1 MTNATKKETKKEAK
15 KKAEELVIDIPL
27 TNGANVQ
34 ITNGTL
40 TFSANGK
47 TFTKTFN
54 QKILNVTTQ
63 EGKVTIK
70 VIGKPTRA
78 KTAQAYSIKA
88 HLRNMNQGATT
99 EYSKEMQIIFAHF
112 PVTIEV
118 KGKDVY
124 IKNFLGEKQPRM
136 AKIHGDAKVEAKG
149 QTITIKGNN
158 KEDVGQT
165 ANNLKRA
172 TRITNKDN
180 RIFQDGIY
188 YS

>member
-1 MTNATKKETKKEAK
+1 MTDAKTKKEAK
-15 KKAEELVIDIPL
+15 KEAKKPAELTIQFPL
-27 TNGANVQ
+27 TNGAKVHAA
-34 ITNGTL
+34 NGL
-40 TFSANGK
+40 FTFSGNGQ
-47 TFTKTFN
+47 TFTKSYDA
-54 QKILNVTTQ
+54 KILNITSTNDV
-63 EGKVTIK
+63 VAIK

-78 KTAQAYSIKA
+78 KTAQAYSINA
-88 HLRNMNQGATT
+88 HLRNMTKGAAG
-99 EYSKEMQIIFAHF
+99 EYTKEMQIIFAHF

-118 KGKDVY
+118 KGKDVF

-136 AKIHGDAKVEAKG
+136 AKIHGNAKIETSG
-149 QTITIKGNN
+149 QIITIKGHN

-172 TRITNKDN
+172 TKITNKDN